1 MWRTLL
7 KTIGRVDVNLVEGCE
22 LGAALPNS
30 TSKRREGAMRVIVT
44 AVALRKAD
52 SMLGLLF
59 ELLVESL
66 EASLPPL
73 KAYLAIGGLGDL
85 GPLVPVE

>member
-1 MWRTLL
+1 
-7 KTIGRVDVNLVEGCE
+7 
-22 LGAALPNS
+22 
-30 TSKRREGAMRVIVT
+30 MRVIVT

-52 SMLGLLF
+52 SLLGALF

-73 KAYLAIGGLGDL
+73 KAYLAIGGLSDL